1 MKIFRLLVLS
11 IVILFLV
18 ITGIS
23 LLIPSHVRI
32 SRAANIRASADEI
45 WLQVD
50 DMRNWKEWNPFFSQV
65 PASEIQ
71 QTDANGDKPAAT
83 KIDGTLIQLKEKK
96 PDERIYV
103 MNTKGRKT
111 VINGWKFINNSVGD
125 SSTLQ
130 WYIDFNLRWYPWEK
144 FASLLFERS
153 YGVRIEE
160 GLRNIKKTVEKGRTS
175 LYQNSSGRLFV
186 DLSHFYQIQ
195 KIIL

>member
-1 MKIFRLLVLS
+1 VKIFRLLVLS

-50 DMRNWKEWNPFFSQV
+50 DMRHWKEWNPFFSQV

-71 QTDANGDKPAAT
+71 YTDAKGDKPAAT

-130 WYIDFNLRWYPWEK
+130 WYIDFNLRWYPWK
-144 FASLLFERS
+144 SLQVFFLRGHMASGSKKVSGTSKKLLKKAAHHF
-153 YGVRIEE
+153 
-160 GLRNIKKTVEKGRTS
+160 IKIHLAGY
-175 LYQNSSGRLFV
+175 L
-186 DLSHFYQIQ
+186 
-195 KIIL
+195 